1 MDAIQLGDEGYYSTF
16 GTTHGGTFRNA
27 RGCSLCMGNQALVSD
42 LALLLFRPLYTR
54 NFPNR
59 LGQGANFYL
68 ASAELAA
75 VASIEG
81 KLPSVDKYI

>member
-1 MDAIQLGDEGYYSTF
+1 
-16 GTTHGGTFRNA
+16 
-27 RGCSLCMGNQALVSD
+27 MGNQALVSD

-81 KLPSVDKYI
+81 KLPSVDKYIMKYMAKVDSTAADATDQSIFHAASKLASE